1 MWRATAG
8 VEELEQSGYTRN
20 GSRYIPRCTQPEQVL
35 SYQFIK
41 SESSGS
47 VLTITLNRPDVLNS
61 FTLAM
66 SKELRNALESARDD
80 KSVRAILLT
89 GAGRG
94 FCAGQDLSDV
104 PPAVAGKLDLG
115 ATVRE
120 TYIPLIDLL
129 RKIEKPIVC
138 AVNGVAAGAGANLAI
153 ACDIVI
159 ASDAATF
166 IQSFS
171 KIGLVPDSG
180 GTFFLPRTIGMPMA
194 TALMMLGDKITAHRA
209 AELGMIYRVVPAD
222 SLQAEAMSL
231 AVQLAAMPTKGLGYT
246 KRALNASAGNTL
258 TQQLQVE
265 EEMQREAGHTWDFE
279 EGVAAFREKRKPE
292 FRGE

>member
-1 MWRATAG
+1 MTYEFITVERLGG
-8 VEELEQSGYTRN
+8 VEKL
-20 GSRYIPRCTQPEQVL
+20 
-35 SYQFIK
+35 
-41 SESSGS
+41 
-47 VLTITLNRPDVLNS
+47 TLNRPDVLNS

-66 SKELRNALESARDD
+66 SRELRDALAAARGDN
-80 KSVRAILLT
+80 SVRAILLT

-104 PPAVAGKLDLG
+104 PEAVEGKLDLG
-115 ATVRE
+115 ATVRQ
-120 TYIPLIDLL
+120 TYNPLIDLL

-138 AVNGVAAGAGANLAI
+138 AVNGVAAGAGANLAL

-159 ASDAATF
+159 ASEAASF

-180 GTFFLPRTIGMPMA
+180 GTFFLPRAIGMPMA
-194 TALMMLGDKITAHRA
+194 TALMMLGDKITAQRA
-209 AELGMIYRVVPAD
+209 AEIGMIYKVVPAD
-222 SLQAEAMSL
+222 ALASEALSL
-231 AVQLAAMPTKGLGYT
+231 ANQLAAMPTKGLGYT
-246 KRALNASAGNTL
+246 KRALNASMGNNL
-258 TQQLQVE
+258 EEQLEVE
-265 EEMQREAGHTWDFE
+265 EQMQSEAGRTWDFE